1 MNALDEK
8 SFKVE
13 FTEKD
18 REFMNAYFR
27 LAEMVADLVGPHCE
41 VVLHSFENLEHSVV
55 KIVNGH
61 HTGRIVGSP
70 ITDMGL
76 KMLKLFQ
83 QTGEV
88 NSKSYF
94 TRNKQ
99 GEMLKSS
106 TCVLAGEH
114 GKPIGMFCVNM
125 NLSAPFPEIIQTLVP
140 DFSNSLFKHEN
151 FSSNVNDVIL
161 QALEGT
167 KREVEAD
174 PKVSQKLKNK
184 TIVFQLN
191 ENGIF
196 EFKDAT
202 IIVAEHL
209 KITKYAIYKFLREF
223 RALAES
229 NEDKT

>member
-167 KREVEAD
+167 KREVEAI
-174 PKVSQKLKNK
+174 QKLVKN
-184 TIVFQLN
+184 
-191 ENGIF
+191 
-196 EFKDAT
+196 
-202 IIVAEHL
+202 
-209 KITKYAIYKFLREF
+209 
-223 RALAES
+223 
-229 NEDKT
+229 